1 MSDPCPIRVLA
12 VDDHPLMQ
20 EGLAAVI
27 NQQPDMRLVAGAFTA
42 VAAIGLF
49 RTHRPDVTL
58 MDLRLPDMSGV
69 DAAAAIRAEFPEARI
84 IILTTF
90 AGDVEIRRALDA
102 GARSYLLKSARS
114 KDVVRAIRDVH
125 RGKMSIPPEIAARLA
140 EHYGDDRLT
149 GREVEVLRRLAAGDR
164 NRDVAE
170 NLSISQETA
179 KVHISHIMDKL
190 SARDRTQAVAIGV
203 HRGFIEL

>member
-1 MSDPCPIRVLA
+1 MSDPAPIRVLA
-12 VDDHPLMQ
+12 VDDHPLMH

-27 NQQPDMRLVAGAFTA
+27 NQQPDMRLVADAFTG

-49 RTHRPDVTL
+49 RTERPDVVV

-69 DAAAAIRAEFPEARI
+69 EATTAIRAECPGARI

-90 AGDVEIRRALDA
+90 GGDVEIRRALDA

-114 KDVVRAIRDVH
+114 QDLVRTIREVH
-125 RGKMSIPPEIAARLA
+125 RGKMSVPPEIATRLA

-149 GREVEVLRRLAAGDR
+149 GRELEVLRRLAAGDR

-170 NLSISQETA
+170 NLSISADTA